1 MRFFLHLLVPFLI
14 LSATG
19 CTMSKHSTISSLHSW
34 QSQSD
39 LKKLKKESVQG
50 NGDKSIL
57 IAYYYADV
65 KNDLDETM
73 FWYRLSAEQGN
84 KEAALMLGFY
94 YSHVFKKPE
103 KGILW
108 YKTVGD
114 YRPDYV
120 HYRLGEVYLNN
131 KSYKEARSHFC
142 SAYLLGLSHED
153 YAVLSFLEEVFD
165 AENDFISALSV
176 RILNKK
182 KLTKGSWADR
192 EIDKEMAELKA
203 KLTQDDIVAA
213 ENIANS
219 NKLCM

>member
-1 MRFFLHLLVPFLI
+1 
-14 LSATG
+14 
-19 CTMSKHSTISSLHSW
+19 MSKHSTIGSLLSW

-57 IAYYYADV
+57 IAEYYVNV
-65 KNDLDETM
+65 KNDFDEAI

-84 KEAALMLGFY
+84 KEAALMLGFH
-94 YSHVFKKPE
+94 YSNFLKNPE
-103 KGILW
+103 KGIFW
-108 YKTVGD
+108 YKSVGD
-114 YRPDYV
+114 YRSDYV

-142 SAYLLGLSHED
+142 SAYLLGVSHED
-153 YAVLSFLEEVFD
+153 YVILYYLKEVFD
-165 AENDFISALSV
+165 AQNDFISALSV

-182 KLTKGSWADR
+182 KLAKGSWADR

-203 KLTQDDIVAA
+203 KLTQDDIIAA
-213 ENIANS
+213 ESIANN

>member
-1 MRFFLHLLVPFLI
+1 MSEH
-14 LSATG
+14 SAT
-19 CTMSKHSTISSLHSW
+19 SSLLSW

-39 LKKLKKESVQG
+39 LKKLKKESVRG
-50 NGDKSIL
+50 DGDKSML
-57 IAYYYADV
+57 IANYYADV
-65 KNDLDETM
+65 KNDFDEAM

-84 KEAALMLGFY
+84 KEAALTLGFH
-94 YSHVFKKPE
+94 YSIVLKNPE
-103 KGILW
+103 KGIFW

-120 HYRLGEVYLNN
+120 NYRLGEAYLNN
-131 KSYKEARSHFC
+131 KSYTEARSHFC

-153 YAVLSFLEEVFD
+153 YAILSFLEEVFD

-176 RILNKK
+176 RILIKK

-192 EIDKEMAELKA
+192 KIDKEMAELKA
-203 KLTQDDIVAA
+203 KLTQDDIIAA
-213 ENIANS
+213 ENIASN